1 MRSLSAHLRASEGH
15 AGLPFH
21 PDCPMCRR
29 ERLSGVLSSEGVV
42 SQRAQAALA
51 AGVLALSAAA
61 PAAALAAEPDHEQD
75 GAAAP
80 GQTGGS
86 DPASSPDF
94 DPGGA
99 SSDLLSD
106 PPAVPQLPA
115 PAADSDD
122 ADALD
127 QEPAN
132 DVDAP
137 VADPG
142 DGATADQPSAP
153 ASPSA
158 PSPAGGA
165 EDPAAPTGSAPSA
178 AAPPAATAAPRSPGT
193 AGRSQ
198 LHARMPRDAARRL
211 AAKDDGAGAR
221 SVARAPI
228 HRSATTGPASP
239 PSPASAAQARP

>member
-1 MRSLSAHLRASEGH
+1 MRSLSAHLRAPDDH

-51 AGVLALSAAA
+51 AGVLAVSAVA
-61 PAAALAAEPDHEQD
+61 PAAALAAEPDYEQQ

-86 DPASSPDF
+86 DPTSSPDF

-99 SSDLLSD
+99 STDLLFD
-106 PPAVPQLPA
+106 APAVPQVPA
-115 PAADSDD
+115 PADDSDD
-122 ADALD
+122 AAPLD
-127 QEPAN
+127 QEPVT

-142 DGATADQPSAP
+142 DGPAADQPSAP
-153 ASPSA
+153 ASRTNPSTG
-158 PSPAGGA
+158 GGA
-165 EDPAAPTGSAPSA
+165 DHPVAPTGSG
-178 AAPPAATAAPRSPGT
+178 APPVATPAPGSP
-193 AGRSQ
+193 
-198 LHARMPRDAARRL
+198 
-211 AAKDDGAGAR
+211 
-221 SVARAPI
+221 
-228 HRSATTGPASP
+228 
-239 PSPASAAQARP
+239 

>member
-1 MRSLSAHLRASEGH
+1 MRSLSAHLRAPEDH

-29 ERLSGVLSSEGVV
+29 ERLSGVLSSDGVV

-51 AGVLALSAAA
+51 AGVLALSGAA
-61 PAAALAAEPDHEQD
+61 PAAALAAEPDHEQQ

-99 SSDLLSD
+99 STDLLSD
-106 PPAVPQLPA
+106 APAVPQLPA
-115 PAADSDD
+115 AAAESDD

-137 VADPG
+137 VADAG
-142 DGATADQPSAP
+142 DSAAADQPSAP
-153 ASPSA
+153 ASRPATSA
-158 PSPAGGA
+158 AGGA
-165 EDPAAPTGSAPSA
+165 DHAAASADPAP
-178 AAPPAATAAPRSPGT
+178 
-193 AGRSQ
+193 
-198 LHARMPRDAARRL
+198 
-211 AAKDDGAGAR
+211 
-221 SVARAPI
+221 
-228 HRSATTGPASP
+228 
-239 PSPASAAQARP
+239 

>member
-1 MRSLSAHLRASEGH
+1 MRSLSAHLRAPDDH

-61 PAAALAAEPDHEQD
+61 PAAALAAEPDHEQQ

-99 SSDLLSD
+99 STDLLSD
-106 PPAVPQLPA
+106 APAVPQLSA

-132 DVDAP
+132 DVDP
-137 VADPG
+137 LVADPG
-142 DGATADQPSAP
+142 DADQPSAP
-153 ASPSA
+153 ASRPA
-158 PSPAGGA
+158 P
-165 EDPAAPTGSAPSA
+165 
-178 AAPPAATAAPRSPGT
+178 
-193 AGRSQ
+193 
-198 LHARMPRDAARRL
+198 
-211 AAKDDGAGAR
+211 
-221 SVARAPI
+221 
-228 HRSATTGPASP
+228 
-239 PSPASAAQARP
+239 